1 MNYFGKAYNLSEISL
16 TGAISEKDL
25 DEIIAWPLEELP
37 LLFAAADRVR
47 RRFFGNT
54 VNPCTLM
61 NVKSGACSEDCAF
74 CSQSA
79 RHATGIKITELA
91 SAEEIRYAAQ
101 AAALNHLPFCVV
113 SSGRRIGRGDIKKIA
128 DALDPCSCEK
138 HASLGILDDEDFAL
152 LKKAGV
158 VCYNHNLETA
168 RSFFPSI
175 VSTHTYDD
183 RISTVKKAKAA
194 GLKVCCGGIF
204 GLGESWEHRKELC
217 LEIRALDVDTMP
229 INFLNAIPGTRAQ
242 PPKESPLEFLKIVS
256 LFRLGL
262 PSKTIK
268 VCGGREANLG
278 GLQGL
283 MFYAGAN
290 GYVSG
295 GYLTTSGAG
304 LQFDDAM
311 IEKLGLARI
320 KSAINV
326 VA

>member
-1 MNYFGKAYNLSEISL
+1 MNYFEMADTLSEKSITRAL
-16 TGAISEKDL
+16 TDMDL
-25 DEIIAWPLEELP
+25 DDIIAWPLDELP

-79 RHATGIKITELA
+79 HHATGVAVTPLS
-91 SAEEIRYAAQ
+91 SADEIRKQAQ
-101 AAALNHLPFCVV
+101 TAALSGLPFCVV
-113 SSGRRIGRGDIKKIA
+113 SSGRRLGRSDVKKIA
-128 DALDPCSCEK
+128 DALAPCACEK

-158 VCYNHNLETA
+158 VCYNHNLETS

-175 VSTHTYDD
+175 ITTHAYDD
-183 RISTVKKAKAA
+183 RIATVKKAQAA
-194 GLKVCCGGIF
+194 GMKVCCGGIF
-204 GLGESWEHRKELC
+204 GLGETWEQRKEMC
-217 LEIRALDVDTMP
+217 LELKSLDVDTVP

-242 PPKESPLEFLKIVS
+242 QPKESPLEFLKIIS
-256 LFRLGL
+256 LFRLAL

-290 GYVSG
+290 GYVTG
-295 GYLTTSGAG
+295 GYLTTPGAG
-304 LQFDDAM
+304 LAHDDAM
-311 IEKLGLARI
+311 IEKLGLVR
-320 KSAINV
+320 
-326 VA
+326 